1 MRVLSAFVAFA
12 CFLGLQAQPICDE
25 LQAGFTSSI
34 SGLSVQFTNAS
45 TGAGLQTTYQW
56 TYGDGNTAN
65 APNPSHTYTA
75 AGEYEV
81 CLYVISIYFNGGGVP
96 TTCVDT
102 ACTTIVVGSA
112 DPCDGFEACFE
123 ASQTAANTIAFG
135 NCSQPGAN
143 AQYLW
148 TFGDGS
154 NGSGT
159 YPTHVYDQPGTYI
172 VCVTAYGNGCEDTY
186 CWPVVVQGGSDPC
199 DELEAGF
206 TWTTTPNGT
215 QFSNGTTGTGFQTT
229 WYWTFGD
236 GSTSNDGQPFHT
248 YAEPGVYEVCLTAI
262 TIYELSGGGVITC
275 LDTACAE
282 VTIGGTDPCDGL
294 SAEFWFGNNGG
305 DPASIF
311 YSASTG
317 AGPNWLWSFGDG
329 TYSDSGAQGTHT
341 YTAAGVY
348 ELCLTVWAWD
358 PITQDTCSET
368 SCQLVTI
375 AGGDPCDDFEACFTT
390 TVIDNNSF
398 YFINCTAPGT
408 NVQYEWH
415 FGDGTFGTGV
425 NMDHDYATPG
435 VYEVCLTAYW
445 GNCADSTCTTVT
457 VTGSV
462 DPCDELE
469 AGFTW
474 TTTPNGTQFSN
485 GTSGTG
491 FQTTWYWTLGDG
503 STSNDAQPFHTYA
516 EPGVYE
522 VCLTAITIYELSG
535 GGVITCL
542 DTACAEVTIG
552 GGDPCDDF
560 EACFTTTVIDNN
572 SFYFINCTVPGTNVQ
587 YEWYF
592 GDGTFGTGANMDHD
606 YATPGVY
613 EVCLTAYWGNCAD
626 STCTTVTVT
635 GSVDPCDEL
644 EAGFSWTTPPN
655 GTQFSN
661 ATTGTGFQTTWYW
674 TFGDGSTSSDAQPFH
689 SYAEPGEY
697 VVCLTAITIYE
708 LSGGGVITCLDTAC
722 AEVTI
727 GGGDPCDDFEACFTT
742 TVIDNNSFYF
752 INCTAPGTNIQY
764 EWHFGDGS
772 ASGDVNAE
780 HSYAEP
786 GTYEVCLTA
795 YWGNCVDSTCT
806 TVTVTGGGTD
816 PCDGLVAG
824 FSWTTT
830 PNGTQFSNG
839 TTGTGFQT
847 TWYWTFG
854 DGSTSN
860 DGQPFHTYAEPGVY
874 EVCLTAISIYES
886 TGGVI
891 TCADTTCYEVTIGG
905 GDPCDDFEACFT
917 TTVIDNN
924 SFYFIN
930 CTAPGTNVQYLWNF
944 GDGAVGTGANPDHNY
959 AGPGTYEVC
968 LTAYWGNCV
977 DSTCTTIV
985 VEGPGGCEPFQID
998 FTAIAQ
1004 GTATIFQA
1012 TSSVPVVGYIWFFGD
1027 GSDQGYGQ
1035 VITHLYEPPGP
1046 YNVCLAAWYWNSAT
1060 EDTCWAEHCE
1070 EIDPFDVGINETA
1083 IGSVQL
1089 YPNPAHS
1096 SFIIDGAPLGADLRV
1111 FSTEGRMV
1119 LAQRTSGTR
1128 TVVDVSALAPATYSV
1143 EVRTAEGILW
1153 RRFAVE

>member
-1 MRVLSAFVAFA
+1 MRVLSAFAAFA

-34 SGLSVQFTNAS
+34 SGLSIQFTNAS
-45 TGAGLQTTYQW
+45 AGAGLQTTYQW

-102 ACTTIVVGSA
+102 ACTMIVVGPA

-159 YPTHVYDQPGTYI
+159 YPTHVYDQPGTYT

-186 CWPVVVQGGSDPC
+186 CLPVVVQGGSDPC

-215 QFSNGTTGTGFQTT
+215 QFSNGTTGTG
-229 WYWTFGD
+229 
-236 GSTSNDGQPFHT
+236 
-248 YAEPGVYEVCLTAI
+248 
-262 TIYELSGGGVITC
+262 
-275 LDTACAE
+275 
-282 VTIGGTDPCDGL
+282 
-294 SAEFWFGNNGG
+294 
-305 DPASIF
+305 
-311 YSASTG
+311 
-317 AGPNWLWSFGDG
+317 
-329 TYSDSGAQGTHT
+329 
-341 YTAAGVY
+341 
-348 ELCLTVWAWD
+348 
-358 PITQDTCSET
+358 
-368 SCQLVTI
+368 
-375 AGGDPCDDFEACFTT
+375 
-390 TVIDNNSF
+390 
-398 YFINCTAPGT
+398 
-408 NVQYEWH
+408 
-415 FGDGTFGTGV
+415 
-425 NMDHDYATPG
+425 
-435 VYEVCLTAYW
+435 
-445 GNCADSTCTTVT
+445 
-457 VTGSV
+457 
-462 DPCDELE
+462 
-469 AGFTW
+469 
-474 TTTPNGTQFSN
+474 
-485 GTSGTG
+485 
-491 FQTTWYWTLGDG
+491 
-503 STSNDAQPFHTYA
+503 
-516 EPGVYE
+516 
-522 VCLTAITIYELSG
+522 
-535 GGVITCL
+535 
-542 DTACAEVTIG
+542 
-552 GGDPCDDF
+552 
-560 EACFTTTVIDNN
+560 
-572 SFYFINCTVPGTNVQ
+572 
-587 YEWYF
+587 
-592 GDGTFGTGANMDHD
+592 
-606 YATPGVY
+606 
-613 EVCLTAYWGNCAD
+613 
-626 STCTTVTVT
+626 
-635 GSVDPCDEL
+635 
-644 EAGFSWTTPPN
+644 
-655 GTQFSN
+655 
-661 ATTGTGFQTTWYW
+661 
-674 TFGDGSTSSDAQPFH
+674 
-689 SYAEPGEY
+689 
-697 VVCLTAITIYE
+697 
-708 LSGGGVITCLDTAC
+708 
-722 AEVTI
+722 
-727 GGGDPCDDFEACFTT
+727 
-742 TVIDNNSFYF
+742 
-752 INCTAPGTNIQY
+752 IQ
-764 EWHFGDGS
+764 
-772 ASGDVNAE
+772 N
-780 HSYAEP
+780 
-786 GTYEVCLTA
+786 
-795 YWGNCVDSTCT
+795 
-806 TVTVTGGGTD
+806 
-816 PCDGLVAG
+816 
-824 FSWTTT
+824 
-830 PNGTQFSNG
+830 
-839 TTGTGFQT
+839 

-1128 TVVDVSALAPATYSV
+1128 TVVDVSALAPAIYSV